1 MIAPI
6 VSIVAAVISSM
17 IWRMAERWAA
27 NWARICRRLR
37 GRASRMLL
45 GLLLLTTPVHAGQR
59 VSIEL
64 VLAVDVSLSVNDIEF
79 ALQMG
84 GIAAAFRDKDVIAL
98 IGDHRHGV
106 AVTLTQWSG
115 TYNGDHSIPWR
126 LLTDEASVEA
136 FAQAVAAVQRRQLS
150 NFTGIGHA
158 IAFAADLID
167 SNVFDGDERKIDISG
182 DGRSNAGPAPSQMR
196 LAAAA
201 RGITINGLAILAN
214 DPGLADYYTAN
225 VIVGPAAFVVPAV
238 NFEAFA
244 EAFRRK
250 LKRELSP
257 KIARAPAVL
266 LRTSAHAD
274 P

>member
-1 MIAPI
+1 
-6 VSIVAAVISSM
+6 
-17 IWRMAERWAA
+17 MAERWGP
-27 NWARICRRLR
+27 NWAPICRHLR
-37 GRASRMLL
+37 GRASRTLL
-45 GLLLLTTPVHAGQR
+45 VLLLLTAPVHAGQR

-115 TYNGDHSIPWR
+115 TYNADHSIPWR
-126 LLTDEASVEA
+126 LLTDEASVLA
-136 FAQAVAAVQRRQLS
+136 FAESVTRVERRHLS

-167 SNVFDGDERKIDISG
+167 SNEFDGDERKIDISG

-196 LAAAA
+196 LVAAA
-201 RGITINGLAILAN
+201 RGITINGLAILDN

-238 NFEAFA
+238 NFDAFA

-257 KIARAPAVL
+257 KVAGAPGAL
-266 LRTSAHAD
+266 LQTSARTG

>member
-1 MIAPI
+1 
-6 VSIVAAVISSM
+6 
-17 IWRMAERWAA
+17 
-27 NWARICRRLR
+27 
-37 GRASRMLL
+37 
-45 GLLLLTTPVHAGQR
+45 LLLLAAPAHAGQR

-64 VLAVDVSLSVNDIEF
+64 VLAVDVSLSVNDLEF

-106 AVTLTQWSG
+106 AVTMTQWSG

-136 FAQAVAAVQRRQLS
+136 FAQTVAAVERRRLS

-167 SNVFDGDERKIDISG
+167 ANEYHGDERKIDISG

-201 RGITINGLAILAN
+201 RGITINGLAILDN
-214 DPGLADYYTAN
+214 DPSLADYYEAN
-225 VIVGPAAFVVPAV
+225 VIIGPAAFVVPAV

-257 KIARAPAVL
+257 KVAGGPGELR
-266 LRTSAHAD
+266 RTSARAG